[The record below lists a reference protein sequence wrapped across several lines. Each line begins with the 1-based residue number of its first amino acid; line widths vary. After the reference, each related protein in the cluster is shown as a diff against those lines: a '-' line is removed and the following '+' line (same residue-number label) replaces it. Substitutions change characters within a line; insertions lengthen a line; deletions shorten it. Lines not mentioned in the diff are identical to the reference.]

1 MNLKDPKVS
10 RLLGI
15 LIEKVDYKDQERFLD
30 NAKKAKNL
38 RAFLKTYSS
47 YRKIKS

>member
-1 MNLKDPKVS
+1 MNLKEPKIS
-10 RLLGI
+10 RLLGV
-15 LIEKVDYKDQERFLD
+15 LIERIGYKDQEKFLED
-30 NAKKAKNL
+30 AGKAKTL

>member
-15 LIEKVDYKDQERFLD
+15 LIEKVDYKDQGRFLD
-30 NAKKAKNL
+30 DAKKAKNL
-38 RAFLKTYSS
+38 RTFLKKRSN
-47 YRKIKS
+47 YRKVQ